1 MTPAGDAAPGADY
14 ALRAGVPPCP
24 ARPAGVRAGCL
35 AWLVIV
41 ALAVESRQEVWT

>member
-1 MTPAGDAAPGADY
+1 VGDAAPGADY

-24 ARPAGVRAGCL
+24 ARPAGVRAGRL

-41 ALAVESRQEVWT
+41 ALTVESRQEVWA